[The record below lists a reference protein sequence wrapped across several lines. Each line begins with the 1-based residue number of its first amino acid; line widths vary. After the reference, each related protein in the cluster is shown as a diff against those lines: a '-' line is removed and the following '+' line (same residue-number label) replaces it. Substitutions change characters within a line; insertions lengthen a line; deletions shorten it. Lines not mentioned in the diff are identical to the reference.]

1 MSRASF
7 LVGADKRGARLG
19 GGWEYCAA
27 SASGEDVTLQQQD
40 ELSWRS
46 PSVDPELDEVQ
57 VFWDATR
64 SGLLQRVRTEEAV
77 KKSARMSFQRTAGK
91 LSPPL
96 ASPSSS
102 RKSDEDE
109 LLALMAPKQVS
120 RFIVSPT
127 NPHKLSWDMFVGAI
141 IMYSVTTIPWRIAY
155 AQVAAGG
162 ALYLDFAVDICFL
175 IDMLLSMLTA
185 YTEDDRLITDHKLV
199 ALRYLRTWFFPDLLS
214 TVPFDR
220 MIPLLISGVNGDKI
234 RSLKLIRAV
243 RLFRLLKLMR
253 IMRLSRKMENID
265 LTQYINP
272 ATVRLFKMLGKIL
285 FVAHLISCG
294 WFLINNCAITGT
306 TDGWLMCG
314 GGSLL
319 SKYLAAFYWTITT
332 LMSVGYGDISADTV
346 ATRVYVLFVEVVGAT
361 AFGFIIAMVTV
372 IVETLDP
379 TATAKSNKMDEIRE
393 YMAERE
399 LSLEMQNAV
408 RHHFTQFYSHVS
420 VFSEAPILRDL
431 PHTLRYKVAYYSRTE
446 AVQCL
451 RVVDCLDV
459 SAVTE
464 LVYRLKPM
472 TAVCND
478 ILLRQGDPV
487 EECFFIIDGKVEG
500 SCPGVIKNSLAVLA
514 SVHTNGNDFEL
525 NGALNHCPAQL
536 TYRAAVA
543 CRLLWLNTE
552 DIAYLVQLYPSA
564 QKGIVE
570 RAHAQA
576 VLLQAAIDSPT
587 VKKQSRFV
595 KKLAVTDWILLSG
608 TVGNILTRGGSVSA
622 IAAMEQLPAIN
633 IVTAPVVVGT
643 ATAPTA
649 AAAGAAVAG
658 TATLPML
665 SKQRGP
671 RAGSMIHRDSNGV
684 MAVFKGD
691 QIMVRTLKLQY
702 STSSAAVKSR
712 RKLPLWQRLK
722 LRLQLLKRRR
732 AQLRRSATVS
742 GNSSPM
748 MTTTTASSR
757 RVVPV
762 DSPTSQ
768 SVEMTSQHS
777 SALKAST
784 TTATV
789 SALKQSSMRNRSASQ
804 RTVSVDNPTATAA
817 AAVAVNGFDSNGV
830 DSDAAA
836 MKALWQQQHAH
847 STAGSNISSAIMS
860 AANSSNRR
868 KASSAYTVVAQT
880 AASTP
885 TSSPVRFNINSNSIN
900 NTNNTELAESPSK
913 PLYRTELKRYASKAE
928 LNRGA
933 VVEAVE
939 TASDLLKRWIVLP
952 SLPNKVKWD
961 LFVGVLI
968 TLSVAIIPFRIGFE
982 VEAKGGWIALDGL
995 IDVCFALD
1003 ILLNFRTAYVTDNGV
1018 YVTVPAMIARQY
1030 ARGWLTADVLSTVP
1044 FDRIMHAVAHTST
1057 EALRT
1062 LKLVRVLRM
1071 VRLLRLLRL
1080 LKLAAYSVAVDHVPL
1095 LNTAFFKVFKLLLTL
1110 ASLGHLLGC
1119 FWSLVGLTP
1128 HGAGDTSYYSVHG
1141 HLYSGQ
1147 YVTWWSAI
1155 GLPVH
1160 DVKARYI
1167 AAIYWAF
1174 TTTTTT
1180 GFGDITPVNDG
1191 ERLYATC
1198 TMVIGATVFGYIIGS
1213 VSALVRNPNGC
1224 QARETERLLAVEN
1237 FLHERRIIPQLSSA
1251 VIKHVEYSMTQRS
1264 AFAEDKL
1271 LDLLPPAVRTAVI
1284 LQGYRDIIP
1293 KIALFKGQER
1303 PFAAYIVRRMVPQFC
1318 AAGTVII
1325 EPHEESEGIYFVL
1338 VGIAETIRK
1347 NTNASSRDLPSSA
1360 SGGSFRTAA
1369 AASAASGGG
1378 RANSTAATSIH
1389 AYISAHRVYDAGKF
1403 FGYDDQLHLS
1413 SGSAEGVRAFT
1424 DCGTY
1429 LVRQSDILAI
1439 IEHLPMMA
1447 LKLRCALSR
1456 AIFEQD
1462 ATAHLSGKWQNV
1474 HEQKK
1479 TVRGFLDRMKTEKSL
1494 PITVTVP
1501 ASSQQQQQQQQQKQH
1516 T

>member
-27 SASGEDVTLQQQD
+27 SASGEDVKMQQQD
-40 ELSWRS
+40 ELAWRS
-46 PSVDPELDEVQ
+46 SGNCIVHPDLDEVQ

-64 SGLLQRVRTEEAV
+64 CGLRQRVRDEEE
-77 KKSARMSFQRTAGK
+77 KKRNASISFQQTAAGG
-91 LSPPL
+91 LSSSPL

-102 RKSDEDE
+102 TNSDEDE
-109 LLALMAPKQVS
+109 LVALVTPKQIS

-127 NPHKLSWDMFVGAI
+127 NPHKLSWDVFVGAI

-155 AQVAAGG
+155 AQVATGG

-185 YTEDDRLITDHKLV
+185 YTEDDRLITDHKPV

-214 TVPFDR
+214 TVPFDHV
-220 MIPLLISGVNGDKI
+220 IPLLIGGVNSDKI

-272 ATVRLFKMLGKIL
+272 ATVRLLKMLSKIL

-294 WFLINNCAITGT
+294 WFLINECALTGT
-306 TDGWLMCG
+306 ADGWLRCG

-332 LMSVGYGDISADTV
+332 LMSIGYGDVSADDV
-346 ATRVYVLFVEVVGAT
+346 STRVYVLFVEVVGAT

-399 LSLEMQNAV
+399 LNLETQTAV
-408 RHHFTQFYSHVS
+408 RQHFTQYYSHVS

-472 TAVCND
+472 TAVCD
-478 ILLRQGDPV
+478 DTLLRQGDAV
-487 EECFFIIDGKVEG
+487 EECFFIIGGKIEG
-500 SCPGVIKNSLAVLA
+500 SCPGVIKNSPAVLA

-536 TYRAAVA
+536 TYRAVVA

-552 DIAYLVQLYPSA
+552 DVAYLVQLYPSA

-570 RAHAQA
+570 RAHAQS
-576 VLLQAAIDSPT
+576 VLIQAAVDSPT
-587 VKKQSRFV
+587 LKKQSRFI
-595 KKLAVTDWILLSG
+595 KKLAVCDWILLSG
-608 TVGNILTRGGSVSA
+608 AVGNVITRKASG
-622 IAAMEQLPAIN
+622 AMATIKLPVISM
-633 IVTAPVVVGT
+633 VTASDAVAAG
-643 ATAPTA
+643 
-649 AAAGAAVAG
+649 AAAGAP
-658 TATLPML
+658 TTLPML
-665 SKQRGP
+665 SKQSRGA
-671 RAGSMIHRDSNGV
+671 RTGSMIHRDSNGV
-684 MAVFKGD
+684 MAVFKGK
-691 QIMVRTLKLQY
+691 QIMVRTLRLQY
-702 STSSAAVKSR
+702 STTSSWLHTSSKARLQSGR

-722 LRLQLLKRRR
+722 LRLKQQRS
-732 AQLRRSATVS
+732 QLRRVLTTG
-742 GNSSPM
+742 GNSSIM
-748 MTTTTASSR
+748 MTASSTASSR

-762 DSPTSQ
+762 DSPVSQ
-768 SVEMTSQHS
+768 SIEMTSQQQQQQQQQS
-777 SALKAST
+777 L
-784 TTATV
+784 
-789 SALKQSSMRNRSASQ
+789 LKQSGMRHRSLSQ
-804 RTVSVDNPTATAA
+804 QAVSVDSPTTAAATAA
-817 AAVAVNGFDSNGV
+817 AAAVAYGHLNGSDNV
-830 DSDAAA
+830 D
-836 MKALWQQQHAH
+836 
-847 STAGSNISSAIMS
+847 NRS
-860 AANSSNRR
+860 AANNTTNKSNGK
-868 KASSAYTVVAQT
+868 KASVYTVVQT
-880 AASTP
+880 AANTP
-885 TSSPVRFNINSNSIN
+885 TSNPIRFNINTNNSTSNSN
-900 NTNNTELAESPSK
+900 SNSNKLDGSPSK
-913 PLYRTELKRYASKAE
+913 APFRTELKRYASKAE
-928 LNRGA
+928 LNRNA
-933 VVEAVE
+933 VVEDVE
-939 TASDLLKRWIVLP
+939 TATGLLKRWIVLP
-952 SLPNKVKWD
+952 SLPNKIKWD
-961 LFVGVLI
+961 LYIGVLI
-968 TLSVAIIPFRIGFE
+968 TLSVIIIPFRIGFE
-982 VEAKGGWIALDGL
+982 VEPKGGWIALDGL
-995 IDVCFALD
+995 IDVCFAID
-1003 ILLNFRTAYVTDNGV
+1003 IVLNFRTAYVTDNGV
-1018 YVTVPAMIARQY
+1018 YVTVPAMIAHEY
-1030 ARGWLTADVLSTVP
+1030 ARGWLTVDVLSTVP
-1044 FDRIMHAVAHTST
+1044 FDRIMHALAHTSI

-1080 LKLAAYSVAVDHVPL
+1080 LKLAAYTTSVDHVPL

-1128 HGAGDTSYYSVHG
+1128 HGASDTNYYNNNIHNSI
-1141 HLYSGQ
+1141 YPSQ
-1147 YVTWWSAI
+1147 DVTWWSAI

-1160 DVKARYI
+1160 DVTARYI

-1180 GFGDITPVNDG
+1180 GFGDIVPVNDG

-1251 VIKHVEYSMTQRS
+1251 VIKHVEYSITQRS
-1264 AFAEDKL
+1264 AFNEDAL
-1271 LDLLPPAVRTAVI
+1271 LDMLPPAVRTAVI
-1284 LQGYRDIIP
+1284 LQGYKDIIP

-1318 AAGTVII
+1318 TAGTVIV
-1325 EPHEESEGIYFVL
+1325 EPHQESEGIYFVL

-1347 NTNASSRDLPSSA
+1347 NTSASSRDLLN
-1360 SGGSFRTAA
+1360 TANYSYRSQPI
-1369 AASAASGGG
+1369 SAAGSPTSGV
-1378 RANSTAATSIH
+1378 RTNSTAGASIQS
-1389 AYISAHRVYDAGKF
+1389 YISAHRVYDAGKF
-1403 FGYDDQLHLS
+1403 FRYDDQLHLS

-1429 LVRQSDILAI
+1429 LLRQCDILAI
-1439 IEHLPMMA
+1439 IEHLPIMA
-1447 LKLRCALSR
+1447 LKLRSALSR

-1462 ATAHLSGKWQNV
+1462 ATAHLQGKWQNV
-1474 HEQKK
+1474 NEQKK
-1479 TVRGFLDRMKTEKSL
+1479 TVRGFLDRMKTVSAL
-1494 PITVTVP
+1494 PVTVP
-1501 ASSQQQQQQQQQKQH
+1501 PPQQQQQQYQR

>member
-27 SASGEDVTLQQQD
+27 SASGEDVKMQQQD
-40 ELSWRS
+40 ELAWRS
-46 PSVDPELDEVQ
+46 SGNCTAHPDLDEVQ

-64 SGLLQRVRTEEAV
+64 SGLQQRVRNEEAV
-77 KKSARMSFQRTAGK
+77 KRTASLSFQQRAASKVSG
-91 LSPPL
+91 PPA

-102 RKSDEDE
+102 NKSDEDE
-109 LLALMAPKQVS
+109 LVALVTPKQIS
-120 RFIVSPT
+120 RLIVSPT
-127 NPHKLSWDMFVGAI
+127 NPHKISWDVFVGAI

-155 AQVAAGG
+155 AQIATGG

-185 YTEDDRLITDHKLV
+185 YIEDDRLITDHKPV

-214 TVPFDR
+214 TVPFDHV
-220 MIPLLISGVNGDKI
+220 IPLLIGGVNGDEI

-272 ATVRLFKMLGKIL
+272 ATVRLLKMLSKIL

-294 WFLINNCAITGT
+294 WFLINECALTGT
-306 TDGWLMCG
+306 ADGWLRCG
-314 GGSLL
+314 GGSLI

-332 LMSVGYGDISADTV
+332 LMSIGYGDVSADDVT
-346 ATRVYVLFVEVVGAT
+346 TRVYVLFVEVVGAT

-379 TATAKSNKMDEIRE
+379 TATAKSNKMDEICE

-399 LSLEMQNAV
+399 LNLETQTAV
-408 RHHFTQFYSHVS
+408 RHHFTQYYSHVS

-472 TAVCND
+472 TAVCD
-478 ILLRQGDPV
+478 DTLLRQGDAV

-500 SCPGVIKNSLAVLA
+500 SCPGIIKNSPAVLA

-525 NGALNHCPAQL
+525 NGALNHCAAQL
-536 TYRAAVA
+536 TYRAVVA

-552 DIAYLVQLYPSA
+552 DVAYLVQLYPSA
-564 QKGIVE
+564 QKGIVQ
-570 RAHAQA
+570 RAQA
-576 VLLQAAIDSPT
+576 QSVLIQAAIDSPT
-587 VKKQSRFV
+587 LKKQSRFI
-595 KKLAVTDWILLSG
+595 KKLAVCDWVLLSG
-608 TVGNILTRGGSVSA
+608 AVGSVITRKASGA
-622 IAAMEQLPAIN
+622 VATVKLPVIS
-633 IVTAPVVVGT
+633 IVTAPETV
-643 ATAPTA
+643 ATAAP
-649 AAAGAAVAG
+649 
-658 TATLPML
+658 ATLPTL
-665 SKQRGP
+665 SKQSRGARP
-671 RAGSMIHRDSNGV
+671 GSMIHRDSNGA
-684 MAVFKGD
+684 MAVFKGK
-691 QIMVRTLKLQY
+691 QIMVRTLRLQY
-702 STSSAAVKSR
+702 SKASHTSSSLARSQSAR
-712 RKLPLWQRLK
+712 RRLPLWQRLK

-732 AQLRRSATVS
+732 SQLRRALTTGV
-742 GNSSPM
+742 NSSLM
-748 MTTTTASSR
+748 MTASSTVSSR

-762 DSPTSQ
+762 DSPISQ
-768 SVEMTSQHS
+768 SVEITSQQQQQQQS
-777 SALKAST
+777 L
-784 TTATV
+784 
-789 SALKQSSMRNRSASQ
+789 LKQSSMRHRTLSQ
-804 RTVSVDNPTATAA
+804 HTVSVVSPRTAVTTAA
-817 AAVAVNGFDSNGV
+817 AAVAYGHLTSSNNV
-830 DSDAAA
+830 DSP
-836 MKALWQQQHAH
+836 
-847 STAGSNISSAIMS
+847 T
-860 AANSSNRR
+860 AANSTSN
-868 KASSAYTVVAQT
+868 SSSKQATVYTVVQT
-880 AASTP
+880 AANTP
-885 TSSPVRFNINSNSIN
+885 TSNPIRFNIDSNSSSTSNSNGHSN
-900 NTNNTELAESPSK
+900 KLEGSPSK
-913 PLYRTELKRYASKAE
+913 APYRTELKRYASKAE
-928 LNRGA
+928 LNRNA
-933 VVEAVE
+933 VVEDVE
-939 TASDLLKRWIVLP
+939 TATSLLKRWILLP
-952 SLPNKVKWD
+952 SLPNKIKWD
-961 LFVGVLI
+961 LYIGVLI
-968 TLSVAIIPFRIGFE
+968 TLSVIIIPFRIGFE
-982 VEAKGGWIALDGL
+982 VEPKGGWIALDGL
-995 IDVCFALD
+995 VDVCFAID

-1018 YVTVPAMIARQY
+1018 YVTVPAMIAQQY
-1030 ARGWLTADVLSTVP
+1030 ARGWLTVDILSTVP
-1044 FDRIMHAVAHTST
+1044 FDRIMHALAHTST

-1080 LKLAAYSVAVDHVPL
+1080 LKLAAYSAAVDHVPL

-1128 HGAGDTSYYSVHG
+1128 HGASDTNYYNNNI
-1141 HLYSGQ
+1141 YSGSTHSSQ
-1147 YVTWWSAI
+1147 DVTWWSAI

-1160 DVKARYI
+1160 DVTARYI

-1180 GFGDITPVNDG
+1180 GFGDIVPVNDG

-1251 VIKHVEYSMTQRS
+1251 VIKHVEYSITQRS
-1264 AFAEDKL
+1264 AFNEDAL
-1271 LDLLPPAVRTAVI
+1271 LDMLPPAVRTAVI

-1318 AAGTVII
+1318 TAGTVII
-1325 EPHEESEGIYFVL
+1325 EPHQESEGIYFVL

-1347 NTNASSRDLPSSA
+1347 NTTASTRDLLTSA
-1360 SGGSFRTAA
+1360 NYSYRSQPT
-1369 AASAASGGG
+1369 SAAGSPTSGA
-1378 RANSTAATSIH
+1378 RTNSTASASIH
-1389 AYISAHRVYDAGKF
+1389 SYISAHRVYDAGKF
-1403 FGYDDQLHLS
+1403 FGYDDQLHFN

-1429 LVRQSDILAI
+1429 LLRQCDILAI
-1439 IEHLPMMA
+1439 IEHLPIMA

-1462 ATAHLSGKWQNV
+1462 ATAHLQGKWQNV
-1474 HEQKK
+1474 NEQKK
-1479 TVRGFLDRMKTEKSL
+1479 TVRGFLDRMKTVSAL
-1494 PITVTVP
+1494 PVSVSP
-1501 ASSQQQQQQQQQKQH
+1501 PQQQQQHQH
-1516 T
+1516 R